1 MVHFFCE
8 PLLRSINQSPLGQIT
23 KTFRY
28 LCTMVSV
35 NNLSVFLGGKD
46 LFDNVS
52 FMIDKKDRIGLV
64 GKNGAGKSTML
75 KAIMGLL
82 PPSGGTVSSQKGVT
96 IGYLPQEMKHNN
108 SARII
113 DEVESAN
120 SKITT
125 IETRLEEINHLLQTR
140 TDYESD
146 SYMQLIEELN
156 DLNEQFSLQGGFN
169 MRENIEKFLLGL
181 GFYSPDFERKMSEFS
196 GGWKMRVELC
206 KILLEQ
212 PDVLLLDEPTNH
224 LDIESIQWLED
235 FLKNYNGAIVLI
247 SHDRAFLDF
256 VTNRTIEINAGKIY
270 DYKFSY
276 SKYKIVREE
285 ELTIQKAAAKNQEKY
300 IKETEELINKFRAKK
315 NKAAFA
321 QSLIKKLDKL
331 ELVEVDQV
339 DSGGLNFRFQPAPR
353 SGKFAAK
360 FEGLTKK
367 FPEKTILNKADLMIN
382 AQDRISLIGKNGV
395 GKTTIIKLLVGD
407 ETHQEGELELGHNIS
422 VGYFAQDEAEKL
434 DGNKTIFETIDDI
447 AVGDM
452 RTKVRNILGSFLFSG
467 EDQDKKVK
475 VLSGGEKTRLALC
488 KLLLEPHNFLVLDEP
503 TNHLDI
509 ASKNVLKEA
518 LMKFDGTLLVVS
530 HDRDFLD
537 MLTNRVFEINN
548 QQISVH
554 HEDVVSFLKRKKK
567 ESIALFEHK
576 EKEKKEEE
584 SKPKAD
590 NSLSYEE
597 QKKLKKLENKV
608 QKLEKEIEK
617 LESKIKEYDVMMAAL
632 DYSDEAKANKI
643 IEEYKTLKNSLEE
656 KEEEWE
662 QAVELLS

>member
-1 MVHFFCE
+1 
-8 PLLRSINQSPLGQIT
+8 
-23 KTFRY
+23 
-28 LCTMVSV
+28 MVSV

-108 SARII
+108 GARII

-125 IETRLEEINHLLQTR
+125 IEQRLDEINHLLQTR

-156 DLNEQFSLQGGFN
+156 ELNEQFSLQGGFN

-181 GFYSPDFERKMSEFS
+181 GFNSPDFERKMSEFS

-235 FLKNYNGAIVLI
+235 FLKNYNGAIILI

-276 SKYKIVREE
+276 SKYKVIREE
-285 ELTIQKAAAKNQEKY
+285 ELIVQKAAAKNQEKY

-331 ELVEVDQV
+331 EIVEVDQV

-360 FEGLTKK
+360 FEGLTKE
-367 FPEKTILNKADLMIN
+367 FPDKKILNNADLMIN

-407 ETHQEGELELGHNIS
+407 ENYQGGELELGHNIS

-434 DGNKTIFETIDDI
+434 NGNKTIFETIDDI

-488 KLLLEPHNFLVLDEP
+488 KLLLEPHNFLILDEP

-509 ASKNVLKEA
+509 ASKNVLKDA

-548 QQISVH
+548 EQISVH
-554 HEDVVSFLKRKKK
+554 HEDVSSFLKRKKK
-567 ESIALFEHK
+567 ESIALFENTGK
-576 EKEKKEEE
+576 KKAEVIEEKKEEKE
-584 SKPKAD
+584 EAK
-590 NSLSYEE
+590 LSYEE
-597 QKKLKKLENKV
+597 QKEQKKLQNKV
-608 QKLEKEIEK
+608 QKLEREIEK
-617 LESKIKEYDVMMAAL
+617 LEEKIKEYDAKMLNL
-632 DYSDEAKANKI
+632 DYSDEEKANQI
-643 IEEYKTLKNSLEE
+643 IEEYKELKNSLSE
-656 KEEEWE
+656 KEGLWEET
-662 QAVELLS
+662 VELLS

>member
-1 MVHFFCE
+1 
-8 PLLRSINQSPLGQIT
+8 
-23 KTFRY
+23 
-28 LCTMVSV
+28 MVSV

-108 SARII
+108 GARII

-125 IETRLEEINHLLQTR
+125 IEQRLDEINHLLQTR

-156 DLNEQFSLQGGFN
+156 ELNEQFSMQGGFN

-181 GFYSPDFERKMSEFS
+181 GFNSPDFERKMSEFS

-235 FLKNYNGAIVLI
+235 FLKNYNGAIILI

-276 SKYKIVREE
+276 SKYKVIREE
-285 ELTIQKAAAKNQEKY
+285 ELIVQKAAAKNQEKY

-331 ELVEVDQV
+331 EIVEVDQV
-339 DSGGLNFRFQPAPR
+339 DSVGLNFRFQPAPR

-360 FEGLTKK
+360 FEGLTKE
-367 FPEKTILNKADLMIN
+367 FPDKKILNNADLMIN

-407 ETHQEGELELGHNIS
+407 ENYQGGELELGHNIS

-434 DGNKTIFETIDDI
+434 NGNKTIFETIDDI

-488 KLLLEPHNFLVLDEP
+488 KLLLEPHNFLILDEP

-509 ASKNVLKEA
+509 ASKNVLKDA

-548 QQISVH
+548 EQISVH
-554 HEDVVSFLKRKKK
+554 HEDVSSFLKRKKK
-567 ESIALFEHK
+567 ESIALFENTGK
-576 EKEKKEEE
+576 KKAEVIVEKKEEKE
-584 SKPKAD
+584 EAK
-590 NSLSYEE
+590 LSYEE
-597 QKKLKKLENKV
+597 QKEQKKLQNKV
-608 QKLEKEIEK
+608 QKLEREIEK
-617 LESKIKEYDVMMAAL
+617 LEEKIKEYDAKMLNL
-632 DYSDEAKANKI
+632 DYSDEEKANQI
-643 IEEYKTLKNSLEE
+643 IEEYKELKNSLSE
-656 KEEEWE
+656 KEGLWEET
-662 QAVELLS
+662 VELLS

>member
-1 MVHFFCE
+1 
-8 PLLRSINQSPLGQIT
+8 
-23 KTFRY
+23 
-28 LCTMVSV
+28 MVSV

-52 FMIDKKDRIGLV
+52 FMINKKDRIGLV
-64 GKNGAGKSTML
+64 GKNGAGKSTLL
-75 KAIMGLL
+75 KLIMGLL
-82 PPSGGTVSSQKGVT
+82 PPSGGNVSRQKQVT

-113 DEVESAN
+113 DEVEGAN
-120 SKITT
+120 SKITD
-125 IETRLEEINHLLQTR
+125 IEERLEEINIALQTR

-169 MRENIEKFLLGL
+169 LRENIEKFLIGL
-181 GFYSPDFERKMSEFS
+181 GFESKDFERKMSEFS

-224 LDIESIQWLED
+224 LDIESIQWLEE
-235 FLKNYNGAIVLI
+235 FLKNYNGAIILI

-276 SKYKIVREE
+276 SKYKVVREE

-331 ELVEVDQV
+331 EIVEVDEV
-339 DSGGLNFRFQPAPR
+339 DSAKLKFRFQPAPR

-360 FEGLTKK
+360 FAGLTKQY
-367 FPEKTILNKADLMIN
+367 PEKTILQDADLMIN
-382 AQDRISLIGKNGV
+382 AKDRISLIGKNGV
-395 GKTTIIKLLVGD
+395 GKSTIIKLLVGEENYQD
-407 ETHQEGELELGHNIS
+407 GELEIGHNIS
-422 VGYFAQDEAEKL
+422 IGYFAQDEAEKL
-434 DGNKTIFETIDDI
+434 DGDKTIFETIDDI
-447 AVGDM
+447 AAGEIRKYV
-452 RTKVRNILGSFLFSG
+452 KNILGSFLFSG

-509 ASKNVLKEA
+509 PSKNVLKDA

-548 QQISVH
+548 EQVSVH

-576 EKEKKEEE
+576 NKEKKSTKKEE
-584 SKPKAD
+584 PKSTD
-590 NSLSYEE
+590 DTKLSYED
-597 QKKLKKLENKV
+597 QKKLKNLENKV
-608 QKLEKEIEK
+608 QKLEKEIGK
-617 LESKIKEYDVMMAAL
+617 LESEISDFDKKMLEL
-632 DYSDEAKANKI
+632 DYSNQELVEKETAAYN
-643 IEEYKTLKNSLEE
+643 TLKQSLTE
-656 KEEEWE
+656 KMEAWE
-662 QAVELLS
+662 KGIEMLG

>member
-1 MVHFFCE
+1 
-8 PLLRSINQSPLGQIT
+8 
-23 KTFRY
+23 
-28 LCTMVSV
+28 MVSV

-108 SARII
+108 GARII

-125 IETRLEEINHLLQTR
+125 IEQRLDEINHLLQTR

-156 DLNEQFSLQGGFN
+156 ELNEQFSLQGGFN

-181 GFYSPDFERKMSEFS
+181 GFNSPDFERKMSEFS

-235 FLKNYNGAIVLI
+235 FLKNYNGAIILI

-276 SKYKIVREE
+276 SKYKVIREE
-285 ELTIQKAAAKNQEKY
+285 ELIVQKAAAKNQEKY
-300 IKETEELINKFRAKK
+300 IKEAEELINKFRAKK

-331 ELVEVDQV
+331 EIVEVDEV
-339 DSGGLNFRFQPAPR
+339 DNGNLKFRFQPAPR

-360 FEGLTKK
+360 FTGLTKQ
-367 FPEKTILNKADLMIN
+367 FPEKTILNEADLMIN
-382 AQDRISLIGKNGV
+382 AKDRISLIGKNGV
-395 GKTTIIKLLVGD
+395 GKTTIIKLLVGH
-407 ETHQEGELELGHNIS
+407 EKHQGGELELGHNIS

-488 KLLLEPHNFLVLDEP
+488 KLLLEPHNFLILDEP

-509 ASKNVLKEA
+509 ASKNVLKDA

-548 QQISVH
+548 EQISVH
-554 HEDVVSFLKRKKK
+554 HEDVGSFLKRKKK
-567 ESIALFEHK
+567 ESIALFENTGK
-576 EKEKKEEE
+576 KKTEVVVEKKEEKE
-584 SKPKAD
+584 EAK
-590 NSLSYEE
+590 LSYEE
-597 QKKLKKLENKV
+597 QKEQKKLQNKV
-608 QKLEKEIEK
+608 QKLEREIEK
-617 LESKIKEYDVMMAAL
+617 LEEKIKDYDAKMLNL
-632 DYSDEAKANKI
+632 DYSDEVKANQI
-643 IEEYKTLKNSLEE
+643 IEEYKELKNSLSE
-656 KEEEWE
+656 KEGKWEET
-662 QAVELLS
+662 VELLS

>member
-1 MVHFFCE
+1 
-8 PLLRSINQSPLGQIT
+8 
-23 KTFRY
+23 
-28 LCTMVSV
+28 MVSV

-108 SARII
+108 GARII

-125 IETRLEEINHLLQTR
+125 IEQRLDEINHLLQTR

-156 DLNEQFSLQGGFN
+156 ELNEQFSMQGGFN

-181 GFYSPDFERKMSEFS
+181 GFNSPDFERKMSEFS

-235 FLKNYNGAIVLI
+235 FLKNYNGAIILI

-276 SKYKIVREE
+276 SKYKVIREE
-285 ELTIQKAAAKNQEKY
+285 ELIVQKAAAKNQEKY

-331 ELVEVDQV
+331 EIVEVDQV
-339 DSGGLNFRFQPAPR
+339 DSVGLNFRFQPAPR

-360 FEGLTKK
+360 FEGLTKE
-367 FPEKTILNKADLMIN
+367 FPDKKILNNADLMIN

-407 ETHQEGELELGHNIS
+407 ENYQGGELELGHNIS

-434 DGNKTIFETIDDI
+434 NGNKTIFETIDDI

-488 KLLLEPHNFLVLDEP
+488 KLLLEPHNFLILDEP

-509 ASKNVLKEA
+509 ASKNVLKDA

-548 QQISVH
+548 EQISVH
-554 HEDVVSFLKRKKK
+554 HEDVSSFLKRKKK
-567 ESIALFEHK
+567 ESIALFENTGK
-576 EKEKKEEE
+576 KKAEVIEEKKEEKE
-584 SKPKAD
+584 EAK
-590 NSLSYEE
+590 LSYEE
-597 QKKLKKLENKV
+597 QKEQKKLQNKV
-608 QKLEKEIEK
+608 QKLEREIEQ
-617 LESKIKEYDVMMAAL
+617 LESKINDYDAKMLNL
-632 DYSDEAKANKI
+632 DYSDEEKANQI
-643 IEEYKTLKNSLEE
+643 IEEYKELKNSLSE
-656 KEEEWE
+656 KEGLWEET
-662 QAVELLS
+662 VELLS

>member
-1 MVHFFCE
+1 
-8 PLLRSINQSPLGQIT
+8 
-23 KTFRY
+23 
-28 LCTMVSV
+28 MVSV

-108 SARII
+108 GARII

-125 IETRLEEINHLLQTR
+125 IEQRLDEINHLLQTR

-156 DLNEQFSLQGGFN
+156 ELNEQFSMQGGFN

-181 GFYSPDFERKMSEFS
+181 GFNSPDFERKMSEFS

-235 FLKNYNGAIVLI
+235 FLKNYNGAIILI

-276 SKYKIVREE
+276 SKYKVIREE
-285 ELTIQKAAAKNQEKY
+285 ELIVQKAAAKNQEKY

-331 ELVEVDQV
+331 EIVEVDQV
-339 DSGGLNFRFQPAPR
+339 DSVGLNFRFQPAPR

-360 FEGLTKK
+360 FEGLTKE
-367 FPEKTILNKADLMIN
+367 FPDKKILNNADLMIN

-407 ETHQEGELELGHNIS
+407 ENYQGGELELGHNIS

-434 DGNKTIFETIDDI
+434 NGNKTIFETIDDI

-488 KLLLEPHNFLVLDEP
+488 KLLLEPHNFLILDEP

-509 ASKNVLKEA
+509 ASKNVLKDA

-548 QQISVH
+548 EQISVH
-554 HEDVVSFLKRKKK
+554 HEDVSSFLKRKKK
-567 ESIALFEHK
+567 ESIALFENTGK
-576 EKEKKEEE
+576 KKAEVIVEKKEEKE
-584 SKPKAD
+584 EAK
-590 NSLSYEE
+590 LSYEE
-597 QKKLKKLENKV
+597 QKEQKKLQNKV
-608 QKLEKEIEK
+608 QKLEREIEQ
-617 LESKIKEYDVMMAAL
+617 LESKIKDYDAKMLNL
-632 DYSDEAKANKI
+632 DYSDEEKANQI
-643 IEEYKTLKNSLEE
+643 IEEYKELKNSLSE
-656 KEEEWE
+656 KEGLWEET
-662 QAVELLS
+662 VELLS

>member
-1 MVHFFCE
+1 
-8 PLLRSINQSPLGQIT
+8 
-23 KTFRY
+23 
-28 LCTMVSV
+28 MVSV

-108 SARII
+108 GARII

-125 IETRLEEINHLLQTR
+125 IEQRLDEINHLLQTR

-156 DLNEQFSLQGGFN
+156 ELNEQFSLQGGFN

-181 GFYSPDFERKMSEFS
+181 GFNSPDFERKMSEFS

-235 FLKNYNGAIVLI
+235 FLKNYNGAIILI

-276 SKYKIVREE
+276 SKYKVIREE
-285 ELTIQKAAAKNQEKY
+285 ELIVQKAAAKNQEKY

-331 ELVEVDQV
+331 EIVEVDQV

-360 FEGLTKK
+360 FEGLTKE
-367 FPEKTILNKADLMIN
+367 FPDKKILNNADLMIN

-407 ETHQEGELELGHNIS
+407 ENYQGGELELGHNIS

-434 DGNKTIFETIDDI
+434 NGNKTIFETIDDI

-488 KLLLEPHNFLVLDEP
+488 KLLLEPHNFLILDEP

-509 ASKNVLKEA
+509 ASKNVLKDA

-548 QQISVH
+548 EQISVH
-554 HEDVVSFLKRKKK
+554 HEDVSSFLKRKKK
-567 ESIALFEHK
+567 ESIALFENTGK
-576 EKEKKEEE
+576 KKAEVIVEKKEEKE
-584 SKPKAD
+584 EAK
-590 NSLSYEE
+590 LSYEE
-597 QKKLKKLENKV
+597 QKEQKKLQNKV
-608 QKLEKEIEK
+608 QKLEREIEK
-617 LESKIKEYDVMMAAL
+617 LEEKIKEYDAKMLNL
-632 DYSDEAKANKI
+632 DYSDEEKANQI
-643 IEEYKTLKNSLEE
+643 IEEYKELKNSLSE
-656 KEEEWE
+656 KEGLWEET
-662 QAVELLS
+662 VELLS

>member
-1 MVHFFCE
+1 
-8 PLLRSINQSPLGQIT
+8 
-23 KTFRY
+23 
-28 LCTMVSV
+28 MVSV

-52 FMIDKKDRIGLV
+52 FMINKKDRIGLV
-64 GKNGAGKSTML
+64 GKNGAGKSTLL
-75 KAIMGLL
+75 KLIMGLL
-82 PPSGGTVSSQKGVT
+82 PPSEGNVSRQKQVT

-113 DEVESAN
+113 DEVEGAN
-120 SKITT
+120 SKITY
-125 IETRLEEINHLLQTR
+125 IEERLEEINIALQTR

-169 MRENIEKFLLGL
+169 LRENIEKFLIGL
-181 GFYSPDFERKMSEFS
+181 GFESKDFERKMSEFS

-224 LDIESIQWLED
+224 LDIESIQWLEE
-235 FLKNYNGAIVLI
+235 FLKNYNGAIILI

-276 SKYKIVREE
+276 SKYKVVREE

-331 ELVEVDQV
+331 EIVEVDEV
-339 DSGGLNFRFQPAPR
+339 DSAKLKFRFQPAPR

-360 FEGLTKK
+360 FAGLTKQY
-367 FPEKTILNKADLMIN
+367 PEKTILQDADLMIN
-382 AQDRISLIGKNGV
+382 AKDRISLIGKNGV
-395 GKTTIIKLLVGD
+395 GKSTIIKLLVG
-407 ETHQEGELELGHNIS
+407 EENHQDGELEIGHNIS
-422 VGYFAQDEAEKL
+422 IGYFAQDEAEKL
-434 DGNKTIFETIDDI
+434 DGDKTIFETIDDI
-447 AVGDM
+447 AAGEIRKYV
-452 RTKVRNILGSFLFSG
+452 KNILGSFLFSG

-509 ASKNVLKEA
+509 PSKNVLKDA

-548 QQISVH
+548 EQVSVH

-576 EKEKKEEE
+576 NKEKKSTKKEE
-584 SKPKAD
+584 PKSSD
-590 NSLSYEE
+590 DTKLSYED
-597 QKKLKKLENKV
+597 QKKLKNLENKV
-608 QKLEKEIEK
+608 QKLEKEIGK
-617 LESKIKEYDVMMAAL
+617 LESEISDFDKKMLEL
-632 DYSDEAKANKI
+632 DYSNQELVEKETAAYN
-643 IEEYKTLKNSLEE
+643 TLKQSLTE
-656 KEEEWE
+656 KMEAWE
-662 QAVELLS
+662 KGIEMLG

>member
-1 MVHFFCE
+1 M
-8 PLLRSINQSPLGQIT
+8 I
-23 KTFRY
+23 
-28 LCTMVSV
+28 SV

-108 SARII
+108 GARII

-125 IETRLEEINHLLQTR
+125 IEQRLDEINHLLQTR

-156 DLNEQFSLQGGFN
+156 ELNEQFSLQGGFN

-181 GFYSPDFERKMSEFS
+181 GFNSPDFERKMSEFS

-235 FLKNYNGAIVLI
+235 FLKNYNGAIILI

-276 SKYKIVREE
+276 SKYNVIREE
-285 ELTIQKAAAKNQEKY
+285 ELIVQKAAAKNQEKY

-331 ELVEVDQV
+331 EIVEVDQV

-360 FEGLTKK
+360 FEGLTKE
-367 FPEKTILNKADLMIN
+367 FPNKKILNNADLMIN

-407 ETHQEGELELGHNIS
+407 ENYQGGELELGHNIS

-488 KLLLEPHNFLVLDEP
+488 KLLLEPHNFLILDEP

-509 ASKNVLKEA
+509 ASKNVLKDA

-548 QQISVH
+548 EQISVH
-554 HEDVVSFLKRKKK
+554 HEDVSSFLKRKKK
-567 ESIALFEHK
+567 ESIALFENTGK
-576 EKEKKEEE
+576 KKAEVILEKKEEKE
-584 SKPKAD
+584 EAK
-590 NSLSYEE
+590 LSYEE
-597 QKKLKKLENKV
+597 QKEQKKLQNKV
-608 QKLEKEIEK
+608 QKLEREIEQ
-617 LESKIKEYDVMMAAL
+617 LESKIKDYDAKMLNL
-632 DYSDEAKANKI
+632 DYSDEEKANQI
-643 IEEYKTLKNSLEE
+643 IEEYKELKNSLSE
-656 KEEEWE
+656 KEGLWEET
-662 QAVELLS
+662 VELLS

>member
-1 MVHFFCE
+1 
-8 PLLRSINQSPLGQIT
+8 
-23 KTFRY
+23 
-28 LCTMVSV
+28 MVSV

-75 KAIMGLL
+75 KLIMGLM

-108 SARII
+108 GARII
-113 DEVESAN
+113 DEVEAAN
-120 SKITT
+120 SKITE
-125 IETRLEEINHLLQTR
+125 IELKLKDINEQLVTR

-146 SYMQLIEELN
+146 SYMQLIEDLN
-156 DLNEQFSLQGGFN
+156 DLNEQFTLHGGFN

-181 GFYSPDFERKMSEFS
+181 GFESGDFERKMSEFS

-206 KILLEQ
+206 KILLEN

-235 FLKNYNGAIVLI
+235 FLKHYNGAIILI

-276 SKYKIVREE
+276 SKYKVVREE

-331 ELVEVDQV
+331 DLVEVDEV
-339 DSGGLNFRFQPAPR
+339 DNSKLKFRFQPAPR

-367 FPEKTILNKADLMIN
+367 YPSKNILSNADLMIN
-382 AQDRISLIGKNGV
+382 AKDRISLIGKNGV

-407 ETHQEGELELGHNIS
+407 ENYQDGQLEIGHNIS
-422 VGYFAQDEAEKL
+422 IGYFAQDEAEKL

-452 RTKVRNILGSFLFSG
+452 RKNVRNILGSFLFGG

-509 ASKNVLKEA
+509 ASKNVLKDA

-537 MLTNRVFEINN
+537 LLTNRIFEIKN

-567 ESIALFEHK
+567 ESIALFETTAK
-576 EKEKKEEE
+576 QKKE
-584 SKPKAD
+584 PKKKEGVTK
-590 NSLSYEE
+590 NELTYEE
-597 QKKLKKLENKV
+597 QKELKRLQNKVNKLE
-608 QKLEKEIEK
+608 LDIEK
-617 LESKIKEYDVMMAAL
+617 LETKIADYDKKMAMM
-632 DYSDEAKANKI
+632 DYTNEEQVSTELAN
-643 IEEYKTLKNSLEE
+643 YNSL
-656 KEEEWE
+656 KADLKQKMEEWE
-662 QAVELLS
+662 KAVETLG

>member
-1 MVHFFCE
+1 
-8 PLLRSINQSPLGQIT
+8 
-23 KTFRY
+23 
-28 LCTMVSV
+28 MVSV

-108 SARII
+108 GARII

-125 IETRLEEINHLLQTR
+125 IEQRLDEINHLLQTR

-156 DLNEQFSLQGGFN
+156 ELNEQFSLQGGFN

-181 GFYSPDFERKMSEFS
+181 GFNSPDFERKMSEFS

-235 FLKNYNGAIVLI
+235 FLKNYNGAIILI

-276 SKYKIVREE
+276 SKYKVIREE
-285 ELTIQKAAAKNQEKY
+285 ELIVQKAAAKNQEKY
-300 IKETEELINKFRAKK
+300 IKEAEELINKFRAKK
-315 NKAAFA
+315 NNAAFA

-331 ELVEVDQV
+331 EIVEVDEV
-339 DSGGLNFRFQPAPR
+339 DNGNLKFRFQPAPR

-360 FEGLTKK
+360 FTGLTKQ
-367 FPEKTILNKADLMIN
+367 FPEKTILNEADLMIN
-382 AQDRISLIGKNGV
+382 AKDRISLIGKNGV
-395 GKTTIIKLLVGD
+395 GKTTIIKLLVGH
-407 ETHQEGELELGHNIS
+407 EKHQGGELELGHNIS

-488 KLLLEPHNFLVLDEP
+488 KLLLEPHNFLILDEP

-509 ASKNVLKEA
+509 ASKNVLKDA

-548 QQISVH
+548 EQISVH
-554 HEDVVSFLKRKKK
+554 HEDVGSFLKRKKK
-567 ESIALFEHK
+567 ESIALFENTGK
-576 EKEKKEEE
+576 KKTEVVVEKKEEKE
-584 SKPKAD
+584 EAK
-590 NSLSYEE
+590 LSYEE
-597 QKKLKKLENKV
+597 QKEQKKLQNKV
-608 QKLEKEIEK
+608 QKLEREIEK
-617 LESKIKEYDVMMAAL
+617 LEEKIKDYDAKMLNL
-632 DYSDEAKANKI
+632 DYSDEVKANQI
-643 IEEYKTLKNSLEE
+643 IEEYKELKNSLSE
-656 KEEEWE
+656 KEGKWEET
-662 QAVELLS
+662 VELLS

>member
-1 MVHFFCE
+1 
-8 PLLRSINQSPLGQIT
+8 
-23 KTFRY
+23 
-28 LCTMVSV
+28 MVSV

-108 SARII
+108 GARII

-125 IETRLEEINHLLQTR
+125 IEQRLDEINHLLQTR

-156 DLNEQFSLQGGFN
+156 ELNEQFSLQGGFN

-181 GFYSPDFERKMSEFS
+181 GFNSPDFERKMSEFS

-235 FLKNYNGAIVLI
+235 FLKNYNGAIILI

-276 SKYKIVREE
+276 SKYKVIREE
-285 ELTIQKAAAKNQEKY
+285 ELIVQKAAAKNQEKY

-331 ELVEVDQV
+331 EIVEVDQV
-339 DSGGLNFRFQPAPR
+339 DSVGLNFRFQPAPR

-360 FEGLTKK
+360 FEGLTKE
-367 FPEKTILNKADLMIN
+367 FPDKKILNNADLMIN

-407 ETHQEGELELGHNIS
+407 ENYQGGELELGHNIS

-434 DGNKTIFETIDDI
+434 NGNKTIFETIDDI

-488 KLLLEPHNFLVLDEP
+488 KLLLEPHNFLILDEP

-509 ASKNVLKEA
+509 ASKNVLKDA

-548 QQISVH
+548 EQISVH
-554 HEDVVSFLKRKKK
+554 HEDVSSFLKRKKK
-567 ESIALFEHK
+567 ESIALFENTGK
-576 EKEKKEEE
+576 KKAEVIVEKKEEKE
-584 SKPKAD
+584 EAK
-590 NSLSYEE
+590 LSYEE
-597 QKKLKKLENKV
+597 QKEQKKLQNKV
-608 QKLEKEIEK
+608 QKLEREIEQ
-617 LESKIKEYDVMMAAL
+617 LESKIKDYDAKMLNL
-632 DYSDEAKANKI
+632 DYSDEEKANQI
-643 IEEYKTLKNSLEE
+643 IEEYKELKNSLSE
-656 KEEEWE
+656 KEGLWEET
-662 QAVELLS
+662 VELLS

>member
-1 MVHFFCE
+1 
-8 PLLRSINQSPLGQIT
+8 
-23 KTFRY
+23 
-28 LCTMVSV
+28 MVSV

-75 KAIMGLL
+75 KLIMGLM

-108 SARII
+108 GARII
-113 DEVESAN
+113 DEVEAAN
-120 SKITT
+120 SKITE
-125 IETRLEEINHLLQTR
+125 IELNLKDINEQLVTR

-146 SYMQLIEELN
+146 SYMQLIEDLN
-156 DLNEQFSLQGGFN
+156 DLNEQFTLHGGFN

-181 GFYSPDFERKMSEFS
+181 GFESSDFERKMSEFS

-206 KILLEQ
+206 KILLEN

-235 FLKNYNGAIVLI
+235 FLKNYNGAIILI

-331 ELVEVDQV
+331 DLVEVDEV
-339 DSGGLNFRFQPAPR
+339 DNAKLKFRFQPAPR

-360 FEGLTKK
+360 FEGLTKEYPSK
-367 FPEKTILNKADLMIN
+367 NILSNADLMIN
-382 AQDRISLIGKNGV
+382 AKDRISLIGKNGV

-407 ETHQEGELELGHNIS
+407 ENHQAGQLEIGHNIS
-422 VGYFAQDEAEKL
+422 IGYFAQDEAEKL

-452 RTKVRNILGSFLFSG
+452 RKNVRNILGSFLFGG

-509 ASKNVLKEA
+509 ASKNVLKDA

-537 MLTNRVFEINN
+537 LLTNRIFEIKN

-567 ESIALFEHK
+567 ESIALFETTTKQKK
-576 EKEKKEEE
+576 EPRKKEETDKNE
-584 SKPKAD
+584 
-590 NSLSYEE
+590 LTYEE
-597 QKKLKKLENKV
+597 QKELKRLQNKVNKLE
-608 QKLEKEIEK
+608 QDIEK
-617 LESKIKEYDVMMAAL
+617 LELKIADYDKKMAQM
-632 DYSDEAKANKI
+632 DYTNEEQVSTKLANYNSLKAN
-643 IEEYKTLKNSLEE
+643 LKQ
-656 KEEEWE
+656 KMEEWE
-662 QAVELLS
+662 KAVEILG